1 MSERPNAA
9 PCRPAD
15 RRWCAL
21 AFQRRLQALA
31 NKMVEGEA
39 AGSGVQAAPD
49 IFFRPA
55 LPEDLESIAALEV
68 GDRMPLQPA

>member
-1 MSERPNAA
+1 MQRHAGQPTAF
-9 PCRPAD
+9 
-15 RRWCAL
+15 WCGW
-21 AFQRRLQALA
+21 AFQPQLQALA

-68 GDRMPLQPA
+68 GSCRMLQPA